1 MTIQYCKYWKQ
12 PPTQAQQHP
21 TDSPFPNSKKKRSKT
36 LKKRENFSS
45 HSFPLPKMTDSEVK
59 KASESHEDEISRTPK
74 NIASH
79 FALQLNQVS
88 A

>member
-12 PPTQAQQHP
+12 PPTQEQQHP
-21 TDSPFPNSKKKRSKT
+21 TDSPFPNSKKTEEQNASRN
-36 LKKRENFSS
+36 ENFSS
-45 HSFPLPKMTDSEVK
+45 NSFPLTKMTDSEVK
-59 KASESHEDEISRTPK
+59 KASETHEDEISRTPK
-74 NIASH
+74 NIDTH